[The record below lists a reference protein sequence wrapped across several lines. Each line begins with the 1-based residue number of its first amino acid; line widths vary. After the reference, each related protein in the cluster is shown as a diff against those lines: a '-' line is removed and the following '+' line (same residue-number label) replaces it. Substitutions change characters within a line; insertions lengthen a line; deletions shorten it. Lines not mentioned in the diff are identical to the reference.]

1 MPPSQTPSPS
11 QGQPCV
17 SRPRLCPKVLAC
29 TLGLG
34 SRSPRLCTAPP
45 SARPLLCFTSPPT
58 PPRVRRKVG
67 VSCAGGAQ
75 EGEREVR
82 GTQAGARGQLA
93 LVPSMAWGG
102 VGVGLS
108 TGQQTPSASPA
119 AAQERHTGFRGPG
132 CAATGAA
139 APHWGGH
146 QQPFPSPGGLG
157 LFWKSHLAPAS
168 CPWTAPPRRGAAST
182 SLLGTAPPAPRGQ
195 SGTVCTTWGSR
206 ATAQLLTSL
215 HCPLSPRERVCQTNP
230 DPQAHTGLSPAW
242 LGTPQQGSKASKE
255 PRCCSPL

>member
-1 MPPSQTPSPS
+1 MFPGPD
-11 QGQPCV
+11 CD
-17 SRPRLCPKVLAC
+17 PKSLPAPWALVPEA
-29 TLGLG
+29 LG
-34 SRSPRLCTAPP
+34 SAPP
-45 SARPLLCFTSPPT
+45 HPLHGLCFASPAPPH

-119 AAQERHTGFRGPG
+119 AAQERHTSFRGPG

-168 CPWTAPPRRGAAST
+168 CPWTAPPRRWAAST